1 MTTRG
6 RDDRALALVV
16 TALAAPSLFALVRIA
31 RIIPLH
37 VSLDSNEGWN
47 AYQAVAAFTRDLYP
61 HPPRFF
67 FNNYPPLSFYVVG
80 ALGRFIGDPI
90 VAGRLIAITA
100 FLALAVMAGLAARHM
115 RCTRIEAAFASALFV
130 ATTLALSHYVG
141 IDDPQFLGQA
151 VATAGVLWVIPES
164 RSWRR
169 LGLAAAFMSAGIFI
183 KHNLVAL
190 PLAAVAWLW
199 LRDRAAG
206 RRLIVC
212 GGVFAVAGGALCVWL
227 FGPGFLEGLA
237 MPRGYSPAV
246 TVRAF
251 FRWIVRVPVFIAALL
266 VLVRR
271 LPRDPP
277 VAFCVWYAGLA
288 SVLGVLFLGGDGVD
302 WNVMFE
308 SNWAWCLTAALAL
321 NRLPA
326 RSRAAWAVAFA
337 LLPAVAATLAIGR
350 ARLDPEPSLG
360 VHSGHVPG
368 FEEEVA
374 FIARAQGPVLC
385 EDLALCFWAGRSA
398 DVDLVNLRQEVKH
411 GSHAG
416 EELARLLD
424 RHAYAVVQLRAV
436 DALPGTAL
444 REALAR
450 SYVVLQQSAAGLL
463 FVPRP

>member
-6 RDDRALALVV
+6 RDDRALALAV

-169 LGLAAAFMSAGIFI
+169 LWLAAAFMSAGIFI

-206 RRLIVC
+206 RRLIH
-212 GGVFAVAGGALCVWL
+212 
-227 FGPGFLEGLA
+227 
-237 MPRGYSPAV
+237 
-246 TVRAF
+246 
-251 FRWIVRVPVFIAALL
+251 
-266 VLVRR
+266 
-271 LPRDPP
+271 
-277 VAFCVWYAGLA
+277 VAFCMWYAGLA
-288 SVLGVLFLGGDGVD
+288 SLLGVLFLGGDGVD

-308 SNWAWCLTAALAL
+308 SNFAWCLTAALAL

-326 RSRAAWAVAFA
+326 RSRIAWAVAFA

-385 EDLALCFWAGRSA
+385 EDLALCFWAGRSV

-411 GSHAG
+411 GSRAG
-416 EELARLLD
+416 DDLARLLD
-424 RHAYAVVQLRAV
+424 RHAYASIQLSAV
-436 DALPGTAL
+436 DALPGKPL

-450 SYVVLQQSAAGLL
+450 SYVLLQQSPAGLL